1 MFHLDKQKQFM
12 ELGKQTVGVYN
23 SKQATLYETLIH
35 EEFKELN
42 NAIKERDHKEIVDA
56 LLDIVVVTCGLI
68 LCNAESTYKLEIFEI
83 KDAYKDF
90 NFECTDPESTLRQLS
105 ISCHS
110 PMLTI
115 NNQDKFIILDKV
127 CELSKLIGLDLD
139 KGMEAVHNNNLTK
152 VIDCQGNSI
161 VQFNEVGKIIKP
173 DSYIKF
179 DAGFLID
186 DEITAKIDNFIDTVE

>member
-12 ELGKQTVGVYN
+12 KLGNQTVGVYN
-23 SKQATLYETLIH
+23 STQAALYESLVH

-42 NAIKERDHKEIVDA
+42 DAIKARDHKEIVDA
-56 LLDIVVVTCGLI
+56 LIDIVVVTCGLI
-68 LCNAESTYKLEIFEI
+68 LSNAESTYKLELFEL
-83 KDAYKDF
+83 KNAYGEY

-110 PMLTI
+110 PMLPI
-115 NNQDKFIILDKV
+115 NNQDKFVILDKV

-139 KGMEAVHNNNLTK
+139 KGMEAVHDNNLTK
-152 VIDCQGNSI
+152 VIDSEGNVI
-161 VQFNEVGKIIKP
+161 VQHNEDGKIIKP
-173 DSYIKF
+173 DSYVKF

-186 DEITAKIDNFIDTVE
+186 DEIKAKIDAFIDKVE

>member
-12 ELGKQTVGVYN
+12 KLGNQTVGVYN
-23 SKQATLYETLIH
+23 STQAALYESLVH

-42 NAIKERDHKEIVDA
+42 DAIKDRDHKEIVDA
-56 LLDIVVVTCGLI
+56 LIDIVVVTCGLI
-68 LCNAESTYKLEIFEI
+68 LSNAESTYKLELFEL
-83 KDAYKDF
+83 KNAYGEY

-110 PMLTI
+110 PMLPI
-115 NNQDKFIILDKV
+115 NNQDKFVILDKV

-139 KGMEAVHNNNLTK
+139 KGMKAVHDNNLTK
-152 VIDCQGNSI
+152 VIDSEGNVI
-161 VQFNEVGKIIKP
+161 VQHNEDGKIIKP

-186 DEITAKIDNFIDTVE
+186 DEIKVKIDAFIDKVE